1 MMISSS
7 ELFGKWCIPPAAAE
21 FVSNC
26 ALMVLS
32 KALLLRFVGPD
43 NPTVQGVVEL
53 ACSEQ
58 PLTDP
63 VIKTPLGD
71 SQHAG

>member
-7 ELFGKWCIPPAAAE
+7 ELFGKWGISPAAAE
-21 FVSNC
+21 IVSNC

-32 KALLLRFVGPD
+32 KALLLRFVGPHD
-43 NPTVQGVVEL
+43 PTVQGVVEL

-63 VIKTPLGD
+63 VIKTAPGD
-71 SQHAG
+71 